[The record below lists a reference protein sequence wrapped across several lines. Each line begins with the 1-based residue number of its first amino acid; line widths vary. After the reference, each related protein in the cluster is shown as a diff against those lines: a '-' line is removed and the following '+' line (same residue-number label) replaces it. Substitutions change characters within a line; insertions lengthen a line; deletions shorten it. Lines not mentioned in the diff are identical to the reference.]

1 MLRYQKNTGK
11 VKEDNKAG
19 IKLYL
24 LNKRGITERIS
35 PLAKRFNI
43 KVVNTN
49 ATSLKQRMITDI
61 MNERNKMEI
70 QGVVYKV
77 KKIKIMIKIIKI
89 IEMVKV
95 QFLDCRVISKTQ
107 VT

>member
-1 MLRYQKNTGK
+1 MLRYQKNTGT
-11 VKEDNKAG
+11 VKEDNKVG
-19 IKLYL
+19 TKPYL
-24 LNKRGITERIS
+24 LNKRGIKARIS
-35 PLAKRFNI
+35 SLAKRFNI

-49 ATSLKQRMITDI
+49 TTSLKQRMITDI

-89 IEMVKV
+89 TEMVKV
-95 QFLDCRVISKTQ
+95 QFLDC
-107 VT
+107 